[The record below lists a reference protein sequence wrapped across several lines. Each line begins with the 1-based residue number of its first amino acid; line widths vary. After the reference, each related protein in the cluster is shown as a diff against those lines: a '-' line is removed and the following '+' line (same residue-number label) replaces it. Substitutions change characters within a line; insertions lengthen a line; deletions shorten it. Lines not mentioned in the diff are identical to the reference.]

1 MELREITKRYPGVLA
16 LDGVS
21 IGFEAGEVHAVVGEN
36 GAGKSTLMKVM
47 AGAIRPDAGELWF
60 EGTRYEHMSPQLA
73 HRLGIEIVYQE
84 FNLLP
89 SLTVAE
95 NLFVG
100 ELKGHALWIDRRGME
115 EEAGRLFETMGVK
128 IDPRARVRELSVA
141 SMQLVEIAKSLR
153 RGARV
158 LIMDEPTSGL
168 DPLIQQAF
176 YDILK
181 EENSRGATVF
191 FSSHVLSEVQ
201 KLCDRVAILKE
212 GQLIGI
218 QSIKELRESGYKK
231 VSLSAKEAI
240 PRDFFDLSGI
250 ANYAET
256 ADKTSVS
263 FMYNGNITAIID
275 KLHLL
280 HLDDV
285 LLEEPSLEEIFMHY
299 YA

>member
-100 ELKGHALWIDRRGME
+100 ELKGARPLDRPQGH
-115 EEAGRLFETMGVK
+115 GG
-128 IDPRARVRELSVA
+128 
-141 SMQLVEIAKSLR
+141 
-153 RGARV
+153 G
-158 LIMDEPTSGL
+158 
-168 DPLIQQAF
+168 
-176 YDILK
+176 
-181 EENSRGATVF
+181 SRKAV
-191 FSSHVLSEVQ
+191 
-201 KLCDRVAILKE
+201 
-212 GQLIGI
+212 
-218 QSIKELRESGYKK
+218 
-231 VSLSAKEAI
+231 
-240 PRDFFDLSGI
+240 
-250 ANYAET
+250 
-256 ADKTSVS
+256 
-263 FMYNGNITAIID
+263 
-275 KLHLL
+275 
-280 HLDDV
+280 
-285 LLEEPSLEEIFMHY
+285 
-299 YA
+299 